1 MLPRT
6 VTVSTSAA
14 NEARK
19 KKSRMASL
27 LKKAE
32 ELHRLQHLEVLVV
45 LYDPKKDTVS
55 HYSSASVHQLF
66 FSLLERLSD
75 PSPVPAHNCPPSRPP
90 PPSAPIHIPSFL
102 LAPDPSPAVL
112 KVAPLDLE
120 LCSTKESSRRQDSI
134 KPPDSPLYLSPQQT
148 NSTPER
154 RKEQESDSDSH
165 RSMDWLDAL

>member
-1 MLPRT
+1 
-6 VTVSTSAA
+6 
-14 NEARK
+14 
-19 KKSRMASL
+19 MACL

-32 ELHRLQHLEVLVV
+32 ELHRLHRLEVLVV
-45 LYDPKKDTVS
+45 LYDPVKDTIS
-55 HYSSASVHQLF
+55 NYCSASAHQLF

-75 PSPVPAHNCPPSRPP
+75 PSPLPPDNRPP
-90 PPSAPIHIPSFL
+90 PRSPPPPLPIRLPSYL

-120 LCSTKESSRRQDSI
+120 LCSTKESSRRQESI

-154 RKEQESDSDSH
+154 RKEQESDSDNY
-165 RSMDWLDAL
+165 RSMDWLDEL